1 MTHIMCRPHLG
12 GKCRGQ
18 LVIRLTVTARHKRGR
33 KSLSLVPSCEPAS
46 RHYGLCD
53 LRAKIIDTS
62 DRTEQKMSCGRILAV
77 LRRCKRLED
86 DSTTELSR
94 CLGLLDLTALG
105 VGSTLGLGVYVLAGA
120 VAKTVAGPAVTLSFL
135 VAAIA
140 SAFAG
145 LCYAEFAAR
154 VPKAGSAYV
163 YSYVSVGE
171 FIAFT
176 IGWNLILEYVIGTAS
191 VAKGMANYI
200 DSLCNNTMAT
210 TMTAVAPINVSFLA
224 DYPDL
229 FAFVLVLLITVLL
242 AIGVSESTKLNNVFT
257 ALNMITVVVVVI
269 AGAIKSDPANWRI
282 DVASLPEGERAAAG
296 GGGFMP
302 WGVAGVMAGAAKCF
316 FGFVG
321 FDCVATTGEEA
332 RNPKRD
338 IPLSIVLSLAVIFAS
353 YFSIATVLTMMWPYY
368 LQDADAP
375 FPYVFTQVGMPAVRW
390 LVTVGAVCALCTSLL
405 GAMFPLPRVLYAMAS
420 DGVLFRPLATVA
432 ARTKTPLLAT
442 ALSGLL
448 SATMAAIFNLNQL
461 IDMMSIGTLLAYTI
475 VATSVLILR
484 YEEEEHPQLQKSQPL
499 PETAYSV
506 ARQSFNLLGLKEPTQ
521 LSANIVKCAIA
532 VLFVAALATCSLL
545 RWGAGGARGA
555 ALALLGAALLALLLV
570 LCRQPRRDVAH
581 LTFKVPLV
589 PLLPYLSV
597 CMNVYLMVQLD
608 YQTWVRFIIWLIIG
622 YLIYFLYGVRNSSL
636 REKSI
641 PPTSNGVEEKHIV
654 TKF

>member
-1 MTHIMCRPHLG
+1 MGC
-12 GKCRGQ
+12 
-18 LVIRLTVTARHKRGR
+18 A
-33 KSLSLVPSCEPAS
+33 
-46 RHYGLCD
+46 
-53 LRAKIIDTS
+53 
-62 DRTEQKMSCGRILAV
+62 RILTA
-77 LRRCKRLED
+77 LRRCKRLND
-86 DSTTELSR
+86 DGTTQLAR

-200 DSLCNNTMAT
+200 DSLCNNTLAN
-210 TMTAVAPINVSFLA
+210 TMTAVAPINISFLA
-224 DYPDL
+224 TYPDF
-229 FAFVLVLLITVLL
+229 FAFALVLLITVLL
-242 AIGVSESTKLNNVFT
+242 ATGVKESTKLNNVFT

-269 AGAIKSDPANWRI
+269 AGAMKSDPANWNI
-282 DVASLPEGERAAAG
+282 NVEEIPEEDRAAAG
-296 GGGFMP
+296 AGGFMP

-338 IPLSIVLSLAVIFAS
+338 IPLSIVLSLVIIFAS

-375 FPYVFTQVGMPAVRW
+375 FPYVFTQVGMPVVRW
-390 LVTVGAVCALCTSLL
+390 LVTGGAICALCTSLL

-420 DGVLFRPLATVA
+420 DGVLFRPLAVIN
-432 ARTKTPLLAT
+432 ARTKTPMLAT
-442 ALSGLL
+442 ILSGLL

-484 YEEEEHPQLQKSQPL
+484 YEDKDQVHLQLPV
-499 PETAYSV
+499 PETPYSV
-506 ARQSFNLLGLKEPTQ
+506 ARQTFNFLGLKEPTE
-521 LSANIVKCAIA
+521 LSATIAKCTIG
-532 VLFVAALATCSLL
+532 VLSAAALATCALM
-545 RWGAGGARGA
+545 RWEVSSSE
-555 ALALLGAALLALLLV
+555 LQVTLFTLGATLLILLLII
-570 LCRQPRRDVAH
+570 LYRQPRHDVTH
-581 LTFKVPLV
+581 LTFTVPLV
-589 PLLPYLSV
+589 PLVPYLSV

-608 YQTWVRFIIWLIIG
+608 YQTWVRFIIWLFVG
-622 YLIYFLYGVRNSSL
+622 YLIYFFYGIRNSTL
-636 REKSI
+636 GQEAKS
-641 PPTSNGVEEKHIV
+641 PKKNGIEEKHIV

>member
-1 MTHIMCRPHLG
+1 MGC
-12 GKCRGQ
+12 
-18 LVIRLTVTARHKRGR
+18 ARIF
-33 KSLSLVPSCEPAS
+33 A
-46 RHYGLCD
+46 
-53 LRAKIIDTS
+53 A
-62 DRTEQKMSCGRILAV
+62 
-77 LRRCKRLED
+77 LRRCKQLEEGEI
-86 DSTTELSR
+86 TTQLSR

-145 LCYAEFAAR
+145 LCYAEFASR

-200 DSLCNNTMAT
+200 DSLCNNTMAE
-210 TMTAVAPINVSFLA
+210 TMTRIAPINVSFLA
-224 DYPDL
+224 DYPDI
-229 FAFVLVLLITVLL
+229 FAFTLVLLITILL
-242 AIGVSESTKLNNVFT
+242 GIGVSESTKLNNVFT
-257 ALNMITVVVVVI
+257 ALNMVTVIIVVV

-282 DVASLPEGERAAAG
+282 DVQEIPEEYRDKAG

-302 WGVAGVMAGAAKCF
+302 WGMAGVMAGAAKCF

-332 RNPKRD
+332 KNPKRD
-338 IPLSIVLSLAVIFAS
+338 IPLSIVLSLVIIFVS

-375 FPYVFTQVGMPAVRW
+375 FPHVFDESGMPVIKW
-390 LVTVGAVCALCTSLL
+390 IVTIGAVFALCTSLL
-405 GAMFPLPRVLYAMAS
+405 GAMFPLPRVLYAMGS
-420 DGVLFRPLATVA
+420 DGVLFKPLAVIHK
-432 ARTKTPLLAT
+432 RTKTPLLAT
-442 ALSGLL
+442 GLSGLF
-448 SATMAAIFNLNQL
+448 SAVMAAIFNLNQL

-484 YEEEEHPQLQKSQPL
+484 YEEEHPLTVKDKSLRVGGPRATILQ
-499 PETAYSV
+499 TC
-506 ARQSFNLLGLKEPTQ
+506 NLLGLKHPTE
-521 LSANIVKCAIA
+521 LSATIAKCTIGIFFVCMLVCCVVMQWSSSVAVWSAIGA
-532 VLFVAALATCSLL
+532 V
-545 RWGAGGARGA
+545 
-555 ALALLGAALLALLLV
+555 LLV
-570 LCRQPRRDVAH
+570 LLVVLYRQPRADVKQ
-581 LTFKVPLV
+581 LSFKVPLV
-589 PLLPYLSV
+589 PLVPYLSV
-597 CMNVYLMVQLD
+597 CMNLYLMAQLD
-608 YQTWVRFIIWLIIG
+608 YQTWVRFILWLVIG
-622 YLIYFLYGVRNSSL
+622 YAIYFFYGLRNSTL
-636 REKSI
+636 REKKL
-641 PPTSNGVEEKHIV
+641 PVMNGNGVHVKQIV